1 MAEMPANI
9 QEFNII
15 SGLIFVQL
23 YTDFPVR
30 LDIDRAVIAAAMD
43 IPGRNWSTHK
53 LPSGRIFSAVLN
65 NTVDWLSAE
74 GFVKSAGSHPAEGV
88 TLSAKGL
95 AALNAAPDGLNETIG
110 TALTDV
116 AEQGWRRG
124 LNSIGDLMGSI
135 IGGASNDPAPK
146 LVAAK

>member
-23 YTDFPVR
+23 YADFPVR

-43 IPGRNWSTHK
+43 IPGVNWSTHK

-65 NTVDWLSAE
+65 NTIDWLSAE
-74 GFVKSAGSHPAEGV
+74 GFVKSSGTHPAEGV

-95 AALNAAPDGLNETIG
+95 AALNAVPDGLNETIG
-110 TALTDV
+110 ATLAEV
-116 AEQGWRRG
+116 AERGWRRG
-124 LNSIGDLMGSI
+124 LNPIGDLIGRI
-135 IGGASNDPAPK
+135 IGGANNGVAPEFI
-146 LVAAK
+146 VAK